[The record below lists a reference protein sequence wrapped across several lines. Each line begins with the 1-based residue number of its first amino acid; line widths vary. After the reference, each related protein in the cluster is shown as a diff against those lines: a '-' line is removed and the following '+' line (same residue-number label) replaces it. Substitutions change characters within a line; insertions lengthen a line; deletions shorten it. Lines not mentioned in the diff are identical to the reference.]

1 MTSVI
6 DRQVGEQ
13 LLLLSRHALISCV
26 EDDETVEPERK
37 VLSPAL
43 LEQAST
49 FVTLTNHCT
58 LRGCIGSTQGRL
70 PLILDVARN
79 TVAAANDPRFDPVTT
94 NELDDIQIEVSVLE
108 RPRRMAF
115 VDYDDLVSRL
125 QPGADGVIL
134 SWQDHKA
141 LLLPQVWERLP
152 QPDRFLDALCR
163 KGRIPRQALYT
174 EPPCVVVA
182 TFKVACFSEA
192 D

>member
-1 MTSVI
+1 MTTVI

-26 EDDETVEPERK
+26 EDDEAVQSERK

-43 LEQAST
+43 LERAST
-49 FVTLTNHCT
+49 FVTLTKQCT

-79 TVAAANDPRFDPVTT
+79 TFAAARDPRFDPVTT
-94 NELDDIQIEVSVLE
+94 GELDDIRIEVSVLE

-115 VDYDDLVSRL
+115 VDYDDLVGRL
-125 QPGADGVIL
+125 QPGTDGVIL
-134 SWQDHKA
+134 SWQEHKA

-152 QPDRFLDALCR
+152 QPEQFLEALCR
-163 KGRIPRQALYT
+163 KGQIPRQALYT

-182 TFKVACFSEA
+182 TFKVAYFSEA